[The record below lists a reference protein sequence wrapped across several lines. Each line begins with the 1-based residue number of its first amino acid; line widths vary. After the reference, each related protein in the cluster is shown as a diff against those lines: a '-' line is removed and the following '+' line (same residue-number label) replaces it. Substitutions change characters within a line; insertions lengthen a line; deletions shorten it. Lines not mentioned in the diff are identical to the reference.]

1 MPVAAIVGAAAIVGG
16 ATYMASKSQSRALER
31 GSRAQAEASDRAIA
45 LQREMWE
52 KGLELGQPF
61 YDVGL
66 GALPDLEK
74 AIRGGYDYKPSP
86 IAEYSLQTGGRAL
99 MRSLGARGLAGS
111 GLAPYKLGE
120 LTSAVYAS
128 DYDKQIARL
137 SGLVDI
143 GRGQASDL
151 SQLGQQYGQSAG
163 NIYISAGENQANAA
177 LTAGRGLASLYQGL
191 GQLPMNLASLYIMG
205 GGSFGSSP
213 SIPRTY
219 QT

>member
-1 MPVAAIVGAAAIVGG
+1 
-16 ATYMASKSQSRALER
+16 MASKSQSRALER

-86 IAEYSLQTGGRAL
+86 VAEYSLRTG
-99 MRSLGARGLAGS
+99 